1 MSQATFASRR
11 TNSSSQ
17 VNLSSSWG
25 RNRNAVRHQPRV
37 TLGPISYTVTIVLL
51 VLVVGLIYVAQGAKV
66 TGYDHEAATIDSE
79 IATLQAQRDALAVEN
94 AKITAAAAASTNE
107 VASTMVDTNT
117 GDYVTE

>member
-1 MSQATFASRR
+1 MSNATFASRR
-11 TNSSSQ
+11 ISGG
-17 VNLSSSWG
+17 VNLGSTWG

-94 AKITAAAAASTNE
+94 AKITATAASDSNE
-107 VASTMVDTNT
+107 VAAAMANANT
-117 GDYVTE
+117 GNFVNE